1 MKVPDCNNHGNCFNG
16 ECQCSRGYTGNACQ
30 QGRNIVVIIMI
41 MITMMTMILVMI
53 MIMMTMLLLTANF
66 ISSMDDNSLSCAWW
80 IFPNWMLLPL
90 PLLYKTIWEEM
101 WNDRSCIIP
110 PATGR
115 EIRNDKTW
123 QKLFLGAEIYKYM
136 SKCAYYCP
144 LRFVGIKE
152 NDKTRRRS
160 TRTEIAA
167 N

>member
-30 QGRNIVVIIMI
+30 QGRDIMVIMI
-41 MITMMTMILVMI
+41 MIMITMILVMI
-53 MIMMTMLLLTANF
+53 MIMMTMLLLTATF
-66 ISSMDDNSLSCAWW
+66 ISSMDDNSCAWW

-90 PLLYKTIWEEM
+90 PLPYKTIWEEM
-101 WNDRSCIIP
+101 WNDRCCIIP
-110 PATGR
+110 PATER
-115 EIRNDKTW
+115 EIRMTKLGRNYFW
-123 QKLFLGAEIYKYM
+123 EQKFINTCQNARIIVH
-136 SKCAYYCP
+136 S
-144 LRFVGIKE
+144 FVGIKE